1 MAYDNSGV
9 APNDASALLTSPLQP
24 RSATLKGI
32 QRRRVSP
39 KPLPQNTQAE
49 VSSEPAD
56 GEDEELQERRKLT
69 VLHAHISDISQSAAV
84 ACSTAQRAT
93 SYLESRCTINFFH
106 QEALHSKTEA
116 NHHGR
121 NPDVILRHEERRQ
134 RLRLGGDRYID
145 ARVIGTTGVIRW
157 QQTHCAPDVELIHE
171 RFRVL
176 VNVRGRRPLRERCD
190 VISKYSRA
198 TAGSLDLH
206 AYVHP
211 SSCDRGPEQGPGR
224 G

>member
-32 QRRRVSP
+32 QWRRVSP

-84 ACSTAQRAT
+84 ACSTAQRA
-93 SYLESRCTINFFH
+93 
-106 QEALHSKTEA
+106 
-116 NHHGR
+116 
-121 NPDVILRHEERRQ
+121 
-134 RLRLGGDRYID
+134 
-145 ARVIGTTGVIRW
+145 
-157 QQTHCAPDVELIHE
+157 
-171 RFRVL
+171 
-176 VNVRGRRPLRERCD
+176 
-190 VISKYSRA
+190 RA
-198 TAGSLDLH
+198 TSN
-206 AYVHP
+206 
-211 SSCDRGPEQGPGR
+211 RGVR
-224 G
+224 